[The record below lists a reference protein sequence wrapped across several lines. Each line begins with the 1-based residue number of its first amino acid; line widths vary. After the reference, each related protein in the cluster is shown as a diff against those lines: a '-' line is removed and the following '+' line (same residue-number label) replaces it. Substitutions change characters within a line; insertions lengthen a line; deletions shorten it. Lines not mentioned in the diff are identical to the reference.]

1 MKTDNKKKSHKDASL
16 RYGIIFVVM
25 LVLGSYIM
33 SCVLKTMFSEDRE
46 YWAAVDKRFTNDSIP
61 LTPMR
66 GRILA
71 SDGQVL
77 SASIPEYWLVMDFRV
92 GGTDTVQV
100 KKQEAWRD
108 SMFLDKLDSISEGLS
123 VIFPDMTAEQFK
135 ERLMRG
141 FGIHKYGFR
150 VYPRRAT
157 YIQYRACKQLP
168 LFRESAF
175 RGGFHGDA
183 EMRRTRPF
191 SQLGRR
197 TIGDIKNADSA
208 LFGLEFYYDS
218 ILRGTP
224 GFKHRANVRN
234 ARLNFVDHEPA
245 NGNDLLTTIDIGLQ
259 DYADQTLRKHL
270 IYQSSRDG
278 ITAEKGVAM
287 VMEVATGDI
296 KAIVNLGRGNDG
308 NYYEMRNSAL
318 GDLWEPG
325 STFKTA
331 SILVGMDDGYIKKND
346 VVDCNH
352 GTYKFSSRTMYD
364 HNWRSPNA
372 YGVLTVS
379 QVLENSS
386 NVGTSRLIN
395 AAYHDNP
402 QKFVDGLRRAGVGI
416 DLELNNMPGLGKPIV
431 PQPNDTGRYWSK
443 TDLPWMSIGYVTQL
457 PPISTLTFYN
467 AIANN
472 GKMVKPRFVKAELK
486 NGEVVR
492 EYPVEV
498 LRESIVQHPEA
509 LANIQEFLYNVVK
522 IGTGHKAGNK
532 YFDASGKTGTAQMD
546 YRNGRA
552 LRHMVSFCGYFPSQ
566 KPKYSCI
573 VCMVTS
579 GSGYASGGS
588 QAGPIF
594 SEISQYAMAYGA
606 FRSPALAADSLSQ
619 MTPTKAAVLPQDA
632 PMDVMPD
639 VTGMGAQDATYELRR
654 RGMKV
659 VLKGRGRVSKQSI
672 EAGSKDIKGKKV
684 ELTLG

>member
-1 MKTDNKKKSHKDASL
+1 MKNDNKKKSHKDASL
-16 RYGIIFVVM
+16 RYGGIFVLM
-25 LVLGSYIM
+25 LLVGFYIM
-33 SCVLKTMFSEDRE
+33 GNVTRTMFSEDSE
-46 YWAAVDKRFTNDSIP
+46 YWAAVDKRFTNDSIAIK
-61 LTPMR
+61 PMR

-71 SDGQVL
+71 ADGQVL

-92 GGTDTVQV
+92 GGKDTAQV
-100 KKQEAWRD
+100 KKQQAWRD
-108 SMFLDKLDSISEGLS
+108 SMFIDKLDSISEGLAA
-123 VIFPDMTAEQFK
+123 IFPDKTAEEFRAHLLKGK
-135 ERLMRG
+135 EKNG
-141 FGIHKYGFR
+141 YGFR
-150 VYPRRAT
+150 IYPRRAT
-157 YIQYRACKQLP
+157 YIQYMECKKLP
-168 LFRESAF
+168 LLRESAF
-175 RGGFHGDA
+175 RGGFHGDP

-191 SQLGRR
+191 GQLSRR
-197 TIGDIKNADSA
+197 TIGDIKNEDSA
-208 LFGLEFYYDS
+208 KFGLELYYDS
-218 ILRGTP
+218 VLRGTP
-224 GFKHRANVRN
+224 GYKHRANVRN
-234 ARLNFVDHEPA
+234 ARLNFVDREPA
-245 NGNDLLTTIDIGLQ
+245 DGNDLLTTIDIGLQ

-278 ITAEKGVAM
+278 ITAEKGVVM

-296 KAIVNLGRGNDG
+296 KAIVNLGRGYDG

-346 VVDCNH
+346 VVDCCH
-352 GTYKFSSRTMYD
+352 GTYKFANRTMYD

-416 DLELNNMPGLGKPIV
+416 DLELKNMPGLGTPIV
-431 PQPNDTGRYWSK
+431 PQPKNTSRYWSK

-472 GKMVKPRFVKAELK
+472 GKMVKPRFVTAELK

-532 YFDASGKTGTAQMD
+532 FFDASGKTGTAQMD
-546 YRNGRA
+546 YHNGRA

-579 GSGYASGGS
+579 GSGPASGGS

-594 SEISQYAMAYGA
+594 SEISQYTMAYGTYRA
-606 FRSPALAADSLSQ
+606 PALAADSLSQ
-619 MTPTKAAVLPQDA
+619 MTPVQATILPQDA

-672 EAGSKDIKGKKV
+672 EAGSKEIKGKKV